1 MTPRQLLSTL
11 CAMQVAA
18 KPYVIA
24 LEEHYTDPAVTARG
38 GARRGGQP
46 DLVPRLND
54 LGELR
59 LREMD
64 SAGIDMQ
71 VISHAPSPLQQLDAR
86 DSRELA
92 TATNDR
98 LHDAV
103 DRNPERFAA
112 FAALPTPDPQA
123 AADELERA
131 RDRHCFHGARL
142 HARHH
147 A

>member
-1 MTPRQLLSTL
+1 MH
-11 CAMQVAA
+11 AA
-18 KPYVIA
+18 VKPYVIA
-24 LEEHYTDPAVTARG
+24 IEEHYTDPVVTARG
-38 GARRGGQP
+38 NARRGGQP

-64 SAGIDMQ
+64 AAGIDMQ
-71 VISHAPSPLQQLDAR
+71 VISHAPSALQQLDPAEAR
-86 DSRELA
+86 PLA

-112 FAALPTPDPQA
+112 FAGLPTRDPDA
-123 AADELERA
+123 AADELERT
-131 RDRHCFHGARL
+131 
-142 HARHH
+142 
-147 A
+147 